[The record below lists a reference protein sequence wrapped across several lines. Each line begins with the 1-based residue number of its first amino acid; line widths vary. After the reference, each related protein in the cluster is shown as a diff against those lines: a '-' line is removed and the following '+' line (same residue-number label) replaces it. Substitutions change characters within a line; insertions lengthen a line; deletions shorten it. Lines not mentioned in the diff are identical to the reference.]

1 MKYYARWYNSESVV
15 PGLHDN
21 EIIEAASTEEATKIA
36 YTRENGNPPA
46 PMLWLEEVK

>member
-1 MKYYARWYNSESVV
+1 MKYIARWYNAETVV
-15 PGLHDN
+15 HGSHDD
-21 EIIEAASTEEATKIA
+21 EIIEAANTEEATKIA